1 MTAREITHSLLH
13 KVPKDTINQFL
24 SIDKKP
30 ISVLL
35 LSVIVGL
42 LSGLIGSYFQKAV
55 HLVSDNRTEWLSNQ
69 IVSMLPLGLAAFLIS
84 AILAIIGYY
93 LTHRFCP
100 EAAGSGIPEI
110 EGAMDGMRP
119 VRWWRVI
126 PVKFFGG
133 MGALGSGMVLG
144 REGPTVQMGGAIGQ
158 MISDIFRVRNQDTR
172 HSLLA
177 AGAAGGLTAAFN
189 APLAG
194 IMFVVEEMRP
204 QFRYTLIS
212 IKAVIISAVMANIV
226 FRYING
232 QAAVITMPQY
242 HAPELT
248 SLSLFLLLGVLFGI
262 FGVIFNSLITK
273 SQDFFSQLHHN
284 NRKRFLLVGG
294 SIGGCFGLMLLYM
307 PQITGGGI
315 WLIPNI
321 TEGGYAAG
329 FLLLL
334 FVGRIVTT
342 LICFGSG
349 APGGIFAPMLALGTL
364 FGYAF
369 GLIVHNMFPEMDIE
383 PGMFAIAG
391 MGALFAATVRAPVTG
406 ILLVIEMTNNY
417 YLILPLIITSLGAV
431 IFAQM
436 LGGQPIYSQLLRRT
450 LKKDKLQQQDFALTQ
465 KIPAVTNAPNAE
477 RETQ

>member
-1 MTAREITHSLLH
+1 MTKREKLKLSLLAH
-13 KVPKDTINQFL
+13 MPKDAINQFL
-24 SIDKKP
+24 SSDKTP
-30 ISVLL
+30 LSVLAMSL
-35 LSVIVGL
+35 IVGIL
-42 LSGLIGSYFQKAV
+42 AGLVGTYFEIAV
-55 HLVSDNRTEWLSNQ
+55 HFVSETRTEWLKSE
-69 IVSMLPLGLAAFLIS
+69 IGSAIPLWLTAFIIS
-84 AILAIIGYY
+84 ALLAFIGYY
-93 LTHRFCP
+93 LVHKFAP

-144 REGPTVQMGGAIGQ
+144 REGPTVQMGGAIGR
-158 MISDIFRVRNQDTR
+158 MVTDIFKVCNDDTK

-177 AGAAGGLTAAFN
+177 SGAAGGLAAAFN

-204 QFRYTLIS
+204 QFRYSLIS
-212 IKAVIISAVMANIV
+212 IRAVIISAVSANIV

-232 QAAVITMPQY
+232 QDAVITMPQY
-242 HAPELT
+242 QAPEIPALW
-248 SLSLFLLLGVLFGI
+248 LFLLLGVLFGV
-262 FGVIFNSLITK
+262 FGVLFNRLVTLSQDIFTRIHQNDRKRYLIT
-273 SQDFFSQLHHN
+273 
-284 NRKRFLLVGG
+284 G
-294 SIGGCFGLMLLYM
+294 SLIGGCFGLLLIYV
-307 PQITGGGI
+307 PELTGGGI
-315 WLIPNI
+315 GLIPTI
-321 TEGGYAAG
+321 TNGGYGAS

-334 FVGRIVTT
+334 FLGRILTT
-342 LICFGSG
+342 MIYFGSG

-369 GLIVHNMFPEMDIE
+369 GVIAKGCFPELDIV

-391 MGALFAATVRAPVTG
+391 MGALFAATVRAPITG

-431 IFAQM
+431 IFAQL

-450 LKKDKLQQQDFALTQ
+450 LKNEKLRQEDLPSEP
-465 KIPAVTNAPNAE
+465 KS
-477 RETQ
+477 